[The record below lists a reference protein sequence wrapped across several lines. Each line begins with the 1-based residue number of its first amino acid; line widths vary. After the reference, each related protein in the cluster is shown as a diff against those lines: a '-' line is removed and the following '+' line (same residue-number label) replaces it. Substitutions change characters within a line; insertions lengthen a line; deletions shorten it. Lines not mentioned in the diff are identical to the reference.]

1 MCSSLN
7 IYIKDFLFFPK
18 KYLFTNFM
26 GFLLK
31 KQEIKNKKF
40 NGKSKIDKGNI
51 NRNNKLKWN
60 ETQRT
65 ELTRSKLRGLS

>member
-1 MCSSLN
+1 MN
-7 IYIKDFLFFPK
+7 FL
-18 KYLFTNFM
+18 

-40 NGKSKIDKGNI
+40 NGKSKIYKGNI
-51 NRNNKLKWN
+51 NRNNELKWN

-65 ELTRSKLRGLS
+65 ELTWSKLRGLN